1 MEEFKKEALD
11 ALGVYRRNMSHIVGK
26 NDEAVK
32 AIETCIRLVDEIEDK
47 QQWIPIKMRPMDEEE
62 REYWEDHFGYELADE
77 DAVLF
82 DCKMPDDG
90 QEILVSYHKWISMDK
105 CEVDDGCYGLEGNGD
120 WDGVVAWMPLPE
132 IYRGEENGTG
142 SI

>member
-1 MEEFKKEALD
+1 MSEIQEALD
-11 ALGVYRRNMSHIVGK
+11 ALERYRQNMIKIVG
-26 NDEAVK
+26 ESSELVK
-32 AIETCIRLVDEIEDK
+32 AIQTCIRLVDEIEDK
-47 QQWIPIKMRPMDEEE
+47 QQWIPIKTRPMDEEE

-90 QEILVSYHKWISMDK
+90 QEILVSYRKWISMDK

-120 WDGVVAWMPLPE
+120 WDGVIAWMPVPE
-132 IYRGEENGTG
+132 PYKGVEDGKRK
-142 SI
+142 